1 MTRGPDMR
9 QLALNRCTDAI
20 MQALDM
26 EGQLERALTELH
38 EAQLH
43 CERQDVVP
51 PGARFG
57 RAMHAAW
64 QVQRGEA
71 FWDRQPADPVPA
83 R

>member
-9 QLALNRCTDAI
+9 QLALQRCTDAI
-20 MQALDM
+20 MAALD
-26 EGQLERALTELH
+26 EETRVERILTELH

-71 FWDRQPADPVPA
+71 FWNRAPVEAVPMP
-83 R
+83 